1 MERKQEDNLNRPMKK
16 VLAIA
21 PYSYLPFFSGGQ
33 KFIAQFFEYLGR
45 EVDLTVV
52 SVYENDFSLATTYKT
67 IPLLKKSFAR
77 YYDLSLVSKI
87 SSLVKQEGFDTIIWE
102 HPYYSWL
109 AFRVRNRTGVKTII
123 HTHNIEYQRF
133 RSTGRWWWPIL
144 KVYEKKCFKKADKV
158 FFITPEDRNFAINNW
173 KIEKEK
179 CIDLPFGVEIKQY
192 PDDKAVCRTIIA
204 DRHGISKDEKI
215 IQFNGLLSYKPNL
228 DALKVILDKINPLLL
243 AQPSFRYKLIVCGK
257 GLPDEMN
264 LLKEYAN
271 NNIIFTGFTPDII
284 TYFKAT
290 DIFLNPV
297 QGGGGIKT
305 KMVEAIAFGATVIA
319 TKTAATGIDR
329 SVCGN
334 KLLVVDDNDWE
345 NFTKNILEQAAVVS
359 VTPASYYNT
368 YYWGSI
374 VEKAIAMIR

>member
-1 MERKQEDNLNRPMKK
+1 MERKQEDKLKRPMKK

-52 SVYENDFSLATTYKT
+52 SVAENDFSLATTYKT

-87 SSLVKQEGFDTIIWE
+87 TSLVKKEGFDTVIWE

-109 AFRVRNRTGVKTII
+109 AFRVRKRTGVKTII
-123 HTHNIEYQRF
+123 HTHNIEFQRF

-144 KVYEKKCFKKADKV
+144 KVYEKRCFKKADKI
-158 FFITPEDRNFAINNW
+158 FFITPEDRDFAINNW

-179 CIDLPFGVEIKQY
+179 CGELPFGVEIQQY
-192 PDDKAVCRTIIA
+192 PDDKADCRNIIA
-204 DRHGISKDEKI
+204 RKHHINDDEKI

-228 DALKVILDKINPLLL
+228 DALKAILDKINPLLL
-243 AQPSFRYKLIVCGK
+243 ARPSFKYKLIVCGK
-257 GLPDEMN
+257 GLPDDMN
-264 LLKEYAN
+264 LLKDYADKN
-271 NNIIFTGFTPDII
+271 VIFTGFTPDII

-319 TKTAATGIDR
+319 TKTGATGMDR
-329 SVCGN
+329 SAAGN
-334 KLLVVDDNDWE
+334 KLLVVADNDW
-345 NFTKNILEQAAVVS
+345 NSFAAAILQQAAIVS
-359 VTPASYYNT
+359 VTPASYYDA

-374 VEKAIAMIR
+374 VRKVLVAI